1 MPTASPPTTTPP
13 ASPVPAPPGTP
24 DGRELQEAVA
34 RLQRLDPADLDAV
47 IAAAEDT
54 HQHLRNRLGHA
65 GGR

>member
-13 ASPVPAPPGTP
+13 ASPVPTPPGTP
-24 DGRELQEAVA
+24 GGRELQEAVA

>member
-1 MPTASPPTTTPP
+1 
-13 ASPVPAPPGTP
+13 
-24 DGRELQEAVA
+24 VA